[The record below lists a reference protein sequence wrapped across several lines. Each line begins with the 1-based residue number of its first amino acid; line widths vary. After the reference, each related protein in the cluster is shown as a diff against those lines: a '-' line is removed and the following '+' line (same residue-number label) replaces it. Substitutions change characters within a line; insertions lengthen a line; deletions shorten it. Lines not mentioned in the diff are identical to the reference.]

1 MTLEIRII
9 NLRKAMEENRPKG
22 IVRYKYKKYSEEYDN
37 KAKDVFDKVRHRD
50 ISMDYLRY
58 MCSSGE
64 DV

>member
-1 MTLEIRII
+1 
-9 NLRKAMEENRPKG
+9 MEENRPKG